1 MKNRFFVL
9 LSVILYSLQANAQFT
24 IKAQS
29 EPFDEPRAG
38 WTQLLLLPNGMTAF
52 FVLHDGA
59 MTLQLYDAAHRLKV
73 NNENVFSSA
82 ENKKGLVFLSAFE
95 NGGSLIAI
103 CSSYDGGKINLL
115 RWVINEKTGHAGPEE
130 KMYSMPEPKR
140 NIFTGTDNDL
150 YPSFYVR
157 KDPASDHYAVIV
169 MINSADDPAKRMEI
183 YYYNAKNEVIAQG
196 FSSKGQENYEKLQMI
211 DFSVLGDQKVSA
223 LVYAYNNKKHGDR
236 QGDLVLMNL
245 DSGAHASDNHE
256 LGLNKEFYVKS
267 GLARFNPLTRRIV
280 LLANCGKPKTD
291 GYIPVICMVNPFD
304 NNIENAFPVF
314 PERADNE
321 SQALYG
327 KKNHFT
333 GLPQD
338 FSFDHDGNIW
348 IVFQEVVITQTS
360 RQVYSDMKDIGVMG
374 LTPNGKEFAGY
385 FHPLDHV
392 ILETSVPDFY
402 HAVKMQGA
410 QSLYLGNQFK
420 SFTYIH
426 GPSKSYLV
434 MNDVAYDEK
443 KEDKGKVKR
452 ILSVG
457 DCDGFYYS
465 LQGDDPLLK
474 GQFVFEKEEHS
485 RDHNL
490 GLFSVSDYDAE
501 KNLYVT
507 LKLEK
512 EGRSKQVRLIWMEPK

>member
-1 MKNRFFVL
+1 MKSRIFIL
-9 LSVILYSLQANAQFT
+9 LSIILYSLNVNAQFSL
-24 IKAQS
+24 KAQS
-29 EPFDEPRAG
+29 DLFDEPQFGEAKLI
-38 WTQLLLLPNGMTAF
+38 LLSDGATALFVMQDGMT
-52 FVLHDGA
+52 LR
-59 MTLQLYDAAHRLKV
+59 LYDANHRLKV
-73 NNENVFSSA
+73 DNDNVLSYA
-82 ENKKGLVFLSAFE
+82 GKKKRVGFQTAFE
-95 NGGSLIAI
+95 NDGSLVVI
-103 CSSYDGGKINLL
+103 CSTYDEGKINLV
-115 RWVINEKTGHAGPEE
+115 RSVINEKTGNAAPEV
-130 KMYSMPEPKR
+130 KIFSMLEPKR
-140 NIFTGTDNDL
+140 NIFTGTDIDL
-150 YPSFYVR
+150 YPIFHVR
-157 KDPASDHYAVIV
+157 KDPASDHYAIV
-169 MINSADDPAKRMEI
+169 VQVNNSDDPAKRMEI
-183 YYYNAKNEVIAQG
+183 YYFNGKNQVIAQG
-196 FSSKGQENYEKLQMI
+196 FSSKGQENYEKLEMI

-236 QGDLVLMNL
+236 EGDLVLMNL
-245 DSGAHASDNHE
+245 DSGSHTVENHE
-256 LGLNKEFYVKS
+256 LGINKEFYVKS
-267 GLARFNPLTRRIV
+267 GLSRFNPLTRRIV

-291 GYIPVICMVNPFD
+291 GYIPIICMVNPFE
-304 NNIENAFPVF
+304 NNIENAFAIF

-338 FSFDHDGNIW
+338 FSFDHEGNIW
-348 IVFQEVVITQTS
+348 IVFQEVVITQTGH
-360 RQVYSDMKDIGVMG
+360 QVYSDMKDIGVMG
-374 LTPNGKEFAGY
+374 LSANGKEFAGY

-420 SFTYIH
+420 SFSYIH
-426 GPSKSYLV
+426 GPTKSYLV
-434 MNDVAYDEK
+434 MNDVDYNEK
-443 KEDKGKVKR
+443 KLDKGKVKR

-457 DCDGFYYS
+457 DCDGFFYP

-474 GQFVFEKEEHS
+474 GQLVFEKEEHA

-490 GLFSVSDYDAE
+490 GLFAVSDYDAE
-501 KNLYVT
+501 RNMYAT

>member
-1 MKNRFFVL
+1 MNHRFFVL
-9 LSVILYSLQANAQFT
+9 LSVFLYSLQVNAQFSV
-24 IKAQS
+24 KGQS
-29 EPFDEPRAG
+29 DLFDEPQAG
-38 WTQLLLLPNGMTAF
+38 AAKLILLSNGSTALFILENGMS
-52 FVLHDGA
+52 LR
-59 MTLQLYDAAHRLKV
+59 LYDAGHRLKV
-73 NNENVFSSA
+73 NNDNLLPIA
-82 ENKKGLVFLSAFE
+82 GKKKRIGFETAFE
-95 NGGSLIAI
+95 NGGSLVVI
-103 CSSYDGGKINLL
+103 CSTYDEGKINLV
-115 RWVINEKTGHAGPEE
+115 RYVINEKTGHAGPEE
-130 KMYSMPEPKR
+130 KIFTMPEPKH
-140 NIFTGTDNDL
+140 NMFTGTDNDL
-150 YPSFYVR
+150 LPIFYVR
-157 KDPASDHYAVIV
+157 KDPASDHYAAVV
-169 MINSADDPAKRMEI
+169 QINGADDPSKRMEI
-183 YYYNAKNEVIAQG
+183 YYFDAKNQLIAQG
-196 FSSKGQENYEKLQMI
+196 FCSKGQENYEKLQMI
-211 DFSVLGDQKVSA
+211 DFSVLGDQKVS
-223 LVYAYNNKKHGDR
+223 LMVYAYNKKKHGNR
-236 QGDLVLMNL
+236 EGDLILMNL
-245 DSGAHASDNHE
+245 DSGSHTVDSHE
-256 LGLNKEFYVKS
+256 LGFNNEFYVKS

-280 LLANCGKPKTD
+280 LLANCGKPKMD
-291 GYIPVICMVNPFD
+291 GYVPVICMVDPF
-304 NNIENAFPVF
+304 NSVAENAFPVF

-338 FSFDHDGNIW
+338 FSFDHEGNIW

-360 RQVYSDMKDIGVMG
+360 RQVYSDMKDIAVMG
-374 LTPNGKEFAGY
+374 LSPNGKEIAGY
-385 FHPLDHV
+385 FHPVDHV

-420 SFTYIH
+420 SFSYIH

-434 MNDVAYDEK
+434 MNDVAYNEK
-443 KEDKGKVKR
+443 KEEKGKVKR

-474 GQFVFEKEEHS
+474 GQFVFEKEENA

-490 GLFSVSDYDAE
+490 GLFAVSDYDAE
-501 KNLYVT
+501 RNLYAT